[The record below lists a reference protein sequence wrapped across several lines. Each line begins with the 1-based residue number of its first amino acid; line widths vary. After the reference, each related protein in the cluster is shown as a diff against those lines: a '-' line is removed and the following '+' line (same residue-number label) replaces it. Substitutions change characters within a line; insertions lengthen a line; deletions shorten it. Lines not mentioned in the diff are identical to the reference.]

1 MCGQCSFGNDSLRQ
15 RDPLTTKHP
24 GIPTP
29 PFFFFVH
36 AWIKCWSTCC
46 PSGYCIVQSVAY
58 GFKLDKKLR
67 PHENCPLGRTAR
79 TLLYVALEAC
89 PEFSTKIVISGVTI
103 AMDNYFTS
111 AALLLALA
119 TRDIFVV
126 GTSWARYAAT
136 GADWTGRNSFG
147 RSTVWSSLSVGTWR
161 WLERANSSSS
171 SGWTPTKCD

>member
-1 MCGQCSFGNDSLRQ
+1 MCGQCSFAERFIATEKSPDNETSWYPHSPVIFLFVCA
-15 RDPLTTKHP
+15 
-24 GIPTP
+24 GIT
-29 PFFFFVH
+29 
-36 AWIKCWSTCC
+36 CWSICC
-46 PSGYCIVQSVAY
+46 PSVYCFVQSVDV

-89 PEFSTKIVISGVTI
+89 PEFSTKIVNSGVTI

-119 TRDIFVV
+119 TRDIL
-126 GTSWARYAAT
+126 SWARYAAT
-136 GADWTGRNSFG
+136 GADWTGRKRFG
-147 RSTVWSSLSVGTWR
+147 RSTAWSSLSAGTWR

-171 SGWTPTKCD
+171 GWTPTKCD